1 MSSKTGQIS
10 LALILSAR
18 FSRCIK
24 SVSSKRKKTGKN
36 LDKFFFIFVC
46 PPLVPPPP
54 FYSDVCGDSYSVC
67 IYIYGYSSLFFS
79 LPTSFLTGSG
89 SLSVVLSARPL
100 TCTICTGS
108 PSARYRYTSNPM
120 PVQCKP
126 CQCPYHT
133 LVCL

>member
-1 MSSKTGQIS
+1 MSVASGKN
-10 LALILSAR
+10 R
-18 FSRCIK
+18 
-24 SVSSKRKKTGKN
+24 KN
-36 LDKFFFIFVC
+36 LDKVCFVC
-46 PPLVPPPP
+46 PPLVPPPL

-89 SLSVVLSARPL
+89 SLSVVLSAGPL

-126 CQCPYHT
+126 CQCPYLT
-133 LVCL
+133 LICILIIYLLPLFLFGISNFSFCFP